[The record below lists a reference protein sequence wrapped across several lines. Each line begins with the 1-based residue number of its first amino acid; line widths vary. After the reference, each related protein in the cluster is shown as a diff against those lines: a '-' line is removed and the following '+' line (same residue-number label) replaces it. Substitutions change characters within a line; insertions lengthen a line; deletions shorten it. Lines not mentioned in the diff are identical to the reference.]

1 MYMARMVTT
10 TTTTDTARY
19 IMKATDLKK
28 GMVIDVDGRNVVIK
42 SLAVQ
47 SPSSRS
53 GSTLYKVRGYDI
65 VSKTKYENR
74 FKGDDNIQPVE
85 FVRRPVQYLFREGD
99 ECNFMDKESFEQ
111 YLLGADAIEE
121 ELLYLGEELEGL
133 LAMIADGVILGIEL
147 PATVVLKIEDT
158 VPGMKAA
165 SASSRTKPATLSTG
179 LVVQIPEYLTA
190 GEHIKVNTGT
200 GEYISRA

>member
-1 MYMARMVTT
+1 
-10 TTTTDTARY
+10 
-19 IMKATDLKK
+19 MKATELKK
-28 GMVIDVDGRNVVIK
+28 GMVIEVDGRMVVVR
-42 SLAVQ
+42 SLDVQ

-65 VSKTKYENR
+65 VSKSKYENR

-85 FVRRPVQYLFREGD
+85 FVRRPVQFLYREGN
-99 ECNFMDKESFEQ
+99 EVTFMDRESYEQ
-111 YLLGADAIEE
+111 YLLGADMIEE
-121 ELLYLGEELEGL
+121 ELRFLGDDLEGL
-133 LAMIADGVILGIEL
+133 LALIADGVILGIEL

-158 VPGMKAA
+158 APGMKTA

-179 LVVQIPEYLTA
+179 LVVQVPEYLAA
-190 GEHIKVNTGT
+190 GEHIKVNTTT